1 MNALCWFRTDLRVH
15 DNPALAQAMA
25 DGPTLAV
32 FVISP
37 VQWQQHLEAPIKVDF
52 WLRNLTE
59 LKQALHALNVPLKIL
74 HTDDWQDVPDK
85 LAALCSAHDVTA
97 VHANAEWGIN
107 ERRRDIATVE
117 RLDRNGVAWT
127 VHHGSSL
134 LIPGSVVTG
143 KGEAYKVFTPYARAC
158 RERLQSAPPRAAPV
172 PRKQA
177 KAPAAADTIPHS
189 VPGFDAPDRALHKLW
204 PAGEDAAL
212 ARVEAF
218 ADDAIAHYKTDRDI
232 PAIDGTSR
240 ISPYLA
246 AGVISPGQCLRVALA
261 ANHGELDSGKQG
273 ITTWI
278 TELLWREFY
287 QHLMAA
293 NPSLSMHAPMKPA
306 TRNIPWRDD
315 PDAFDAWTAGRTGFP
330 IIDAGMRQ
338 LMEMGW
344 MHNRLRMLVAM
355 LLSKNLLIDWHKG
368 EDWFMANLID
378 GDLASNNGGW
388 QWSASTGADSVPYFR
403 IFNPETQSRNID
415 PQGRYIRK
423 WVPEL
428 ADLNDR
434 DIHAP
439 SAQQRRDTGYPE
451 AIVDLKATRKRALDV
466 FKSLG

>member
-1 MNALCWFRTDLRVH
+1 MNAICWFRTDLRVH
-15 DNPALAQAMA
+15 DNPALAEAMA
-25 DGPTLAV
+25 YGPTLAV

-37 VQWQQHLEAPIKVDF
+37 VQWQAHREAPVKVDF
-52 WLRNLTE
+52 WLRNLAA
-59 LKQALHALNVPLKIL
+59 LQQALDALNVPLKII
-74 HTDDWQDVPDK
+74 HSDDWQDVPEK
-85 LAALCSAHDVTA
+85 LAALCKAHAVTA

-117 RLDRNGVAWT
+117 RLDDEGVSWT

-158 RERLQSAPPRAAPV
+158 RERLQSAPPRTV
-172 PRKQA
+172 PLPHKQA
-177 KAPAAADTIPHS
+177 KAPTSSDAIPKS
-189 VPGFDAPDRALHKLW
+189 VPGYHAPDRALHSMW

-218 ADDAIAHYKTDRDI
+218 ANDAIAHYKTERDV
-232 PAIDGTSR
+232 PAVDGTSR

-246 AGVISPGQCLRVALA
+246 AGVISPGQCLRTALA

-306 TRNIPWRDD
+306 TGGIPWRDD

-355 LLSKNLLIDWHKG
+355 LLSKNLLIDWRKG
-368 EDWFMANLID
+368 EAWFMANLID

-388 QWSASTGADSVPYFR
+388 QWSASTGADAVPYFR

-439 SAQQRRDTGYPE
+439 SAQQRRDAGYPE
-451 AIVDLKATRKRALDV
+451 AIVDLKATRKRALEV
-466 FKSLG
+466 FKALG